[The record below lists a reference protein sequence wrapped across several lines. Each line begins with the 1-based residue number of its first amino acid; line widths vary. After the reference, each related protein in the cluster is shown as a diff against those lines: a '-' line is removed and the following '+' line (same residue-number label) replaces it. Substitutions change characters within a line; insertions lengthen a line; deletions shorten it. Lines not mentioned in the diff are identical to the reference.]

1 MNDFTD
7 FFKIGFAEQQM
18 EEHPLGGDERTF
30 MVFFEI
36 AVSAAEPVLIIAGN
50 GKNR

>member
-7 FFKIGFAEQQM
+7 FFFKIGFAEQQM

-30 MVFFEI
+30 MGFF
-36 AVSAAEPVLIIAGN
+36 L
-50 GKNR
+50 RLL